1 MIAAASAHLSQVILL
16 ARKPNETPMIKVTA
30 IVALSERLQK
40 QSRKARNHG
49 TIADLRLA
57 TLYLRAL
64 AALKIVEEVEAE
76 TDPERKAQLEKEFIQ
91 LYAPLI
97 LEHQHVR
104 CARSPKALN

>member
-16 ARKPNETPMIKVTA
+16 AR
-30 IVALSERLQK
+30 
-40 QSRKARNHG
+40 NHG
-49 TIADLRLA
+49 TIADLWLA

-64 AALKIVEEVEAE
+64 AALKIVEEVETE
-76 TDPERKAQLEKEFIQ
+76 TDPERKAQLEREFIQ